1 MTTQPRRWHPYIRVS
16 TEDQATHGASLD
28 AQRAAC
34 LGMAAA
40 RSLAA
45 GEVMLDDQSGA
56 NLDRPGL
63 QRLLALVERDQVAGI
78 IVWRLDR
85 LTRSLRDLLDLV
97 ERCGRHQC
105 ALLSCHEMID
115 TSGPQGRLFLHL
127 LGAFAEFERETIRQ
141 RTLMGMHHR
150 MSQGGHMGRAPAG
163 TRAIRGSDG
172 VRRLERHP
180 DHALAVAACWPLV
193 IAGKPLREVAD
204 HLTQHH
210 VPTPS
215 GKPWATT
222 AVSYLIASKGAV
234 GLLVDQQTQAAAVAA
249 LAAKRRPGRPT
260 GTHHLGPS
268 DRVWRLQGL
277 AHCHHC
283 GSALVGTQCKGRS
296 GLHPYLR
303 CTGRVK
309 RGRTYCPSSDLPAQ
323 LYEDQVV
330 QRVAQEVGDGATLR
344 AAVEAAAQ
352 RIATERDPLT
362 QARAPLALERDGL
375 RGQIDRLLD
384 LATAGATASRA
395 IAPRLMDLQTQVDAM
410 EVRIADIDGRLA
422 GAGIDQQQ
430 VQDMLTALALDFR
443 SLPDRPWIEQ
453 QAALAGILRRCL
465 IGHGAIKIELGLPPA
480 LVRTK
485 PALWLPRLDS
495 NQE

>member
-1 MTTQPRRWHPYIRVS
+1 MKDRRWHPYIRVS

-34 LGMAAA
+34 LGMASA

-45 GEVMLDDQSGA
+45 GEVMVDDQSGA

-150 MSQGGHMGRAPAG
+150 MAQGAHMGRAPAG
-163 TRAIRGSDG
+163 TLATKGPDG
-172 VRRLERHP
+172 IRRLSRHP
-180 DHALAVAACWPLV
+180 DHGAAVSTCWQLALDGKSLRD
-193 IAGKPLREVAD
+193 IAT
-204 HLTQHH
+204 HLDQHR

-215 GKPWATT
+215 GKPWTVTGA
-222 AVSYLIASKGAV
+222 SYLLTAKSVIGI
-234 GLLVDQQTQAAAVAA
+234 LIDQDTHTKVRQLMAG
-249 LAAKRRPGRPT
+249 KRKPGMPE
-260 GTHHLGPS
+260 GTHYFRPS

-277 AHCHHC
+277 AFCAQC
-283 GSALVGTQCKGRS
+283 GSALVAAMCHGRNAVF
-296 GLHPYLR
+296 PYLR
-303 CTGRVK
+303 CTGK
-309 RGRTYCPSSDLPAQ
+309 TNRGRSFCQAPDLPAQ
-323 LYEDQVV
+323 LYEDQAVA
-330 QRVAQEVGDGATLR
+330 RVAAEIGDGANLRQAVGESARRSAIDRSPLQKVRGTL
-344 AAVEAAAQ
+344 V
-352 RIATERDPLT
+352 TERDGH
-362 QARAPLALERDGL
+362 RV
-375 RGQIDRLLD
+375 QISKLLD
-384 LATAGATASRA
+384 LALEDPAIRRA
-395 IAPRLMDLQTQVDAM
+395 VGPRVADLQQQIDTL

-422 GAGIDQQQ
+422 GASVDEQ
-430 VQDMLTALALDFR
+430 VIRDLLTALSIDFKD
-443 SLPDRPWIEQ
+443 LPNKPWPEQ
-453 QAALAGILRRCL
+453 QAALAGVVRRCV
-465 IGHGAIKIELGLPPA
+465 IGRETMTIEIGLPPS
-480 LVRTK
+480 LVRIQPTS
-485 PALWLPRLDS
+485 WLPRLDS